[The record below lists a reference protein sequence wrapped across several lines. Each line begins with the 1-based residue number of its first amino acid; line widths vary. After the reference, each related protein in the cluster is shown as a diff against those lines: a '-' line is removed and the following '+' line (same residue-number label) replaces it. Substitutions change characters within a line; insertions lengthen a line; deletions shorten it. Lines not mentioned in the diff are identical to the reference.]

1 MGAKIIDGKA
11 IADKIRIELQE
22 ELKNLKADGVEPGIA
37 TLLVGDDFGAK
48 MYRKA
53 VERFCGEMGFAYGEE
68 THPADTSEEEVIK
81 IVGSLNDDRKV
92 SGILPLR
99 PLSLIHISEP
109 TRLRRIS

>member
-53 VERFCGEMGFAYGEE
+53 VERFCGEMGFAYREE
-68 THPADTSEEEVIK
+68 T
-81 IVGSLNDDRKV
+81 
-92 SGILPLR
+92 
-99 PLSLIHISEP
+99 LSLIHISEP
-109 TRLRRIS
+109 TRRTPISYAVFCLKKKKKPHDNFNNHFC